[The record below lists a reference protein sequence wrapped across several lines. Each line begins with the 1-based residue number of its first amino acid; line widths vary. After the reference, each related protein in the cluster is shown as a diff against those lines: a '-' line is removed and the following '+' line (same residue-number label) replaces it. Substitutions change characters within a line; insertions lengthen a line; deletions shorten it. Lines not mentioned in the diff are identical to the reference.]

1 MCGQSKNDC
10 AIVIAMQTLIDTF
23 MELAVFDSPSFEEDG
38 IALLLETYLLKIG
51 LSTSYD
57 DAGNLYGYL
66 AGSGPTVLLNAHM
79 DTVELARGAKPL
91 IEDGIIKTDG
101 STALGADDKAA
112 LAAILWALRA
122 IQEKNLAHP
131 NLVILFT
138 TAEEQGLLGAKKLE
152 VEKLGKIDWG
162 FTFDASHP
170 IGLAITSA
178 PSYDKIEATFHG
190 KGAHA
195 GFKPETGISAI
206 SMGCDAVSAMKLL
219 RIDEETTANVGSFIA
234 EGAKNIVC
242 DKATLVFEA
251 RSLSNEKLNKQTTAM
266 KQALVD
272 AAAKHGGTVSITHE
286 HLYEVYHH
294 DMQCKVLQLFAKAC
308 EKLNLPYRAEST
320 LGGSDANILNEL
332 GIPTLVCSTGYEEA
346 HTTKEY
352 IPVAELEKLAL
363 LTLELATL

>member
-1 MCGQSKNDC
+1 
-10 AIVIAMQTLIDTF
+10 MQTLINTF
-23 MELAVFDSPSFEEDG
+23 MELAAFDSPSFEEER
-38 IALLLETYLLKIG
+38 IALLLETSLLELG
-51 LSTSYD
+51 LSTTFD
-57 DAGNLYGYL
+57 EAGNLYGYL
-66 AGSGPTVLLNAHM
+66 PGTGPTVLLNAHM
-79 DTVELARGAKPL
+79 DTVEIARGAKPL

-101 STALGADDKAA
+101 TTALGADDKAA
-112 LAAILWALRA
+112 LAAILWTLRK
-122 IQEKNLAHP
+122 IKEDNLAHP
-131 NLVILFT
+131 NIVILFT
-138 TAEEQGLLGAKKLE
+138 TEEEQGLLGAKRLE
-152 VEKLGKIDWG
+152 VKKLGNIDWG
-162 FTFDASHP
+162 FTFDASHS
-170 IGLAITSA
+170 IGLAITAA
-178 PSYDKIEATFHG
+178 PSYDRIEATFHG

-206 SMGCDAVSAMKLL
+206 SMGCEAICNMKLL

-251 RSLSNEKLNKQTTAM
+251 RSLSNEKLQNQTESM
-266 KQALVD
+266 KQAMKNAAEKYGGSVD
-272 AAAKHGGTVSITHE
+272 ITHE

-294 DMQCKVLQLFAKAC
+294 DLRCKVIEIFKQAC
-308 EKLNLPYRAEST
+308 AKLNLPYRSETT

-352 IPVAELEKLAL
+352 IPIEELKKLAL